1 MVVRLTNLN
10 MSKFLSQ
17 WSPSQAAID
26 LIKLNGLDDAHIEKS
41 VNYLKTQTELEN
53 IVDVEGY
60 DNWNAF
66 FIMFCI
72 KAGGK
77 SVKPD

>member
-1 MVVRLTNLN
+1 

-26 LIKLNGLDDAHIEKS
+26 LIKLNGFDDAHIDKS
-41 VNYLKTQTELEN
+41 VDYLKNQTELEN
-53 IVDVEGY
+53 IDAVEGY
-60 DNWNAF
+60 DNWDTF

-72 KAGGK
+72 KAAGK
-77 SVKPD
+77 PAEH

>member
-1 MVVRLTNLN
+1 

-26 LIKLNGLDDAHIEKS
+26 LIKLNGLDDAHIDKS
-41 VNYLKTQTELEN
+41 VDYLKSQTELED
-53 IVDVEGY
+53 IDAVEGY
-60 DNWNAF
+60 DNWDTF

-72 KAGGK
+72 KAAGK
-77 SVKPD
+77 PTEH

>member
-1 MVVRLTNLN
+1 

-17 WSPSQAAID
+17 WSPSPVAID
-26 LIKLNGLDDAHIEKS
+26 LIKLNGLDDAHIAKS
-41 VNYLKTQTELEN
+41 VDYLKMQTELED
-53 IVDVEGY
+53 IDDVEGY
-60 DNWNAF
+60 DNWDTF

-77 SVKPD
+77 SVKPN

>member
-1 MVVRLTNLN
+1 

-17 WSPSQAAID
+17 WSPSPVAID
-26 LIKLNGLDDAHIEKS
+26 LIKLNGLDDAHIAKS
-41 VNYLKTQTELEN
+41 VDYLKTQTELED
-53 IVDVEGY
+53 IDDVEGY
-60 DNWNAF
+60 DNWDTF

-77 SVKPD
+77 SVKPN